1 MIQESGADK
10 RQSLYLYTDKGS
22 YEPLARI
29 DRNGNQEEHIYYF
42 HTDLNGLPEEL
53 TDEAGEIVWEC
64 SYQLWGKPI
73 QEIAHTEIQQNLRY
87 QGQYLDRETGLHYNI
102 FRYYDPDT
110 GRFTQPDP
118 IGLLGGYNLY
128 QYAPNALTWID
139 PWGLAFS
146 SGKGTHTANATLF
159 DNNGNIKS
167 QGVWQ
172 SGNMTPS
179 EAALGFPKSTLAT
192 HTEARIT
199 VDLKNLA
206 QPGDKLVINGQ
217 YPPCNSCKGK
227 MNKFA
232 KDTGAKV
239 SYHWDDNSEKKHGK
253 QVKKVDVSNM
263 IKEITFLGTVINCYT
278 ENDVLIIGIGNDKIS
293 PNQYLIISKLN
304 EDEIGESIGIQTYL
318 SDIEIVNAID
328 SLVLKFNYLIINI
341 KRNKENEVGARKIIV
356 KFKDI
361 DLVLLAKYINDIFL
375 NSSVTIE
382 IEL

>member
-1 MIQESGADK
+1 MI
-10 RQSLYLYTDKGS
+10 
-22 YEPLARI
+22 I
-29 DRNGNQEEHIYYF
+29 
-42 HTDLNGLPEEL
+42 
-53 TDEAGEIVWEC
+53 
-64 SYQLWGKPI
+64 
-73 QEIAHTEIQQNLRY
+73 
-87 QGQYLDRETGLHYNI
+87 
-102 FRYYDPDT
+102 
-110 GRFTQPDP
+110 
-118 IGLLGGYNLY
+118 
-128 QYAPNALTWID
+128 
-139 PWGLAFS
+139 
-146 SGKGTHTANATLF
+146 
-159 DNNGNIKS
+159 
-167 QGVWQ
+167 
-172 SGNMTPS
+172 
-179 EAALGFPKSTLAT
+179 
-192 HTEARIT
+192 
-199 VDLKNLA
+199 LK
-206 QPGDKLVINGQ
+206 
-217 YPPCNSCKGK
+217 
-227 MNKFA
+227 
-232 KDTGAKV
+232 
-239 SYHWDDNSEKKHGK
+239 KKHGK